1 MTVNSTEANRFIAA
15 LVAFVEHD
23 LQAGGVDG
31 GPLTADDYLFDA
43 GRIDSLKILQLIAF
57 VERWTGTSIAEP
69 DIVMANFRTIRTIA
83 DRFVSGA
90 TK

>member
-1 MTVNSTEANRFIAA
+1 MTVDSTEGNRFIAA
-15 LVAFVEHD
+15 LVAFVERD
-23 LQAGGVDG
+23 LHAAGVDG
-31 GPLTADDYLFDA
+31 EPLTADDYLFET

-57 VERWTGTSIAEP
+57 VERWTGTPIAEP

-83 DRFVSGA
+83 DRFAGGA